1 MDQCNSVATLVGAH
15 FKLKTTTKH
24 EIREHA
30 DQMEGITYQSV
41 VGSIMYVMI
50 GTRPDLAY
58 KAGLVSRFT
67 CNPIQEHWRAVKWVL
82 RYIQGSLD
90 TKLCYK
96 RKGEFIVKG
105 YCKSQLQQVGL
116 AEELGF
122 GQETVEILCNS
133 PSTIALSKNVVLHER
148 IKHVAQNLV
157 SDSVL
162 DLSRGL
168 LKLQST
174 LEGFLILIGYEQ
186 KHGDWKFS
194 STENHQFVRIF
205 VLRSNW
211 ELLQTK
217 SPVNFAISGEL
228 GEM

>member
-1 MDQCNSVATLVGAH
+1 MKIEIYRSKGCLWISQEGYLGKILSNFRMDQCNSVATLVGAH

-105 YCKSQLQQVGL
+105 YCKSQLQQVVIL
-116 AEELGF
+116 STAE
-122 GQETVEILCNS
+122 
-133 PSTIALSKNVVLHER
+133 A
-148 IKHVAQNLV
+148 
-157 SDSVL
+157 
-162 DLSRGL
+162 
-168 LKLQST
+168 
-174 LEGFLILIGYEQ
+174 
-186 KHGDWKFS
+186 
-194 STENHQFVRIF
+194 
-205 VLRSNW
+205 
-211 ELLQTK
+211 
-217 SPVNFAISGEL
+217 
-228 GEM
+228 